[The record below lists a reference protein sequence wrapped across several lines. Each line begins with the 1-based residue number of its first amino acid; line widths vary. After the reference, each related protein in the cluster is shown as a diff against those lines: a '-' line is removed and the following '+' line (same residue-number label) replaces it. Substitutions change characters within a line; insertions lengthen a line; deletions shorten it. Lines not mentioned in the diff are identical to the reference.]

1 MIYRDFKNE
10 LTRRAWHQV
19 LRNKTYNIAKNPKY
33 DKIRFDKKSS
43 SSGIK
48 NEIMQDQQLAEQLH
62 KPINVKS
69 KKRKVRSYSIDNVWV
84 SGLADMQL
92 ISKFDKVIC
101 FLSCFINIYSKYA
114 SIVPLKDKRSITI
127 TKTFQ

>member
-1 MIYRDFKNE
+1 
-10 LTRRAWHQV
+10 
-19 LRNKTYNIAKNPKY
+19 
-33 DKIRFDKKSS
+33 
-43 SSGIK
+43 
-48 NEIMQDQQLAEQLH
+48 MQDQQLAEQLH
-62 KPINVKS
+62 KPINIKS

-114 SIVPLKDKRSITI
+114 LIVPLKDKRSITI